1 MFGWTEER
9 PPPVRPAGT
18 WAERI
23 LMDACAPRSVLWPP
37 VLREPSCK
45 RSGVMGES
53 QRPLACSHGVRHR
66 GFQGPDP
73 YTHHPWQRKH
83 SPAPNHTHL
92 PQLGWFSS
100 LWCTRTSA
108 FLKMNAPFCSASWQ
122 RGADRAGALEKK
134 SKKLGWGPEKW
145 QRPGTR
151 QGDGQWGEGR
161 RRLVILKRHLLHLRD
176 MGGGNHPG
184 VP

>member
-1 MFGWTEER
+1 MRVTEGGFCSLNVWLDGGET
-9 PPPVRPAGT
+9 PAHQAGRRR
-18 WAERI
+18 AKRI

-37 VLREPSCK
+37 VLREPSRK

-66 GFQGPDP
+66 GFQGSDP

-122 RGADRAGALEKK
+122 RGADSQSTREEIQEAR
-134 SKKLGWGPEKW
+134 LGPRKVAE
-145 QRPGTR
+145 TR
-151 QGDGQWGEGR
+151 DQTGGWA
-161 RRLVILKRHLLHLRD
+161 V
-176 MGGGNHPG
+176 GGGQEEAGHSEEASAPS
-184 VP
+184 